1 MTHACRGVRVS
12 VRRPEIRIAHLLWM
26 GLLVGLV
33 GCSLRAAP
41 NLQYIVSMEPRLP
54 EGSTY
59 YIDPLD
65 SSVVWSR
72 EGVQVKVRFH
82 DDEMLDRQFPADSPF
97 TLKGWTHP
105 VLGFTPP
112 LWTTFEITVINR
124 TRPRVELDPTT
135 LVLRADN
142 GQRFRC
148 RQGAGV
154 WFDED
159 EYFDFSHVKW
169 ASRAGNIHYRAT
181 RQRDDIWRRPSFGR
195 EKPGRQGRKYS
206 GFVTFPPLPS
216 ETKTFSLEINDFILS
231 FDRFEVGRGEPLEFT
246 SMAFDFE
253 VDQGPV
259 EVSGK

>member
-1 MTHACRGVRVS
+1 MTHACRGVRVL
-12 VRRPEIRIAHLLWM
+12 VRRPEMRIVHLLWM
-26 GLLVGLV
+26 ALLVGLV
-33 GCSLRAAP
+33 GCSMRP
-41 NLQYIVSMEPRLP
+41 VPHLQYIVNTEPQLP

-59 YIDPLD
+59 YIDSLD

-82 DDEMLDRQFPADSPF
+82 NDEMLDRQFPSYSPF

-124 TRPRVELDPTT
+124 TRPRVELDPTK
-135 LVLRADN
+135 LVLRADG

-154 WFDED
+154 WYDED
-159 EYFDFSHVKW
+159 EYFDYSHVKW
-169 ASRAGNIHYRAT
+169 ASRAGNVHYRAT
-181 RQRDDIWRRPSFGR
+181 RQRDDIWRRHSFDR
-195 EKPGRQGRKYS
+195 EKPVRQGRKYS
-206 GFVTFPPLPS
+206 GFVTFPPLPP
-216 ETKTFSLEINDFILS
+216 ETKAFSLEINDFILS

-253 VDQGPV
+253 VDQGTV
-259 EVSGK
+259 EVSEK